1 LVLNEELAMELG
13 ADADALRTPD
23 GVAVLVG
30 NATSHGA
37 SPVALDRIRD
47 VLSSGGRTLAQGSLS
62 WLLARSEAF
71 VPIPGTRT
79 VAQAKENAGAI
90 AHGPLSPAEMGAI
103 ETSLGE
109 LGLR

>member
-1 LVLNEELAMELG
+1 MGILTGKFSRE
-13 ADADALRTPD
+13 TTF
-23 GVAVLVG
+23 G
-30 NATSHGA
+30 NDDVRCRFDFESGKEARSLE
-37 SPVALDRIRD
+37 ALDRIRD
-47 VLSSGGRTLAQGSLS
+47 VLSSGGRSLAQGSLS